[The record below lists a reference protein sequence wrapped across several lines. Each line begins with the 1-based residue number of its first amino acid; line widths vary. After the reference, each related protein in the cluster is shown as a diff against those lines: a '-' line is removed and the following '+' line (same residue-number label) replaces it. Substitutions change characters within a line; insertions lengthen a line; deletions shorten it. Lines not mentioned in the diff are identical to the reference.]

1 LDPQAAG
8 FVLVA
13 GTFVQ
18 TVFSP
23 VAGRVSD
30 RVSAR
35 YVASAGMAVCVLGL
49 LALVFLSESTPYWY
63 IVTALCVLGLGFA
76 FFTTPAT
83 HAVMSSVDKSRVG
96 MASAAVAAVRQ
107 AGMNMSMGI
116 ATMLIALLVG
126 HQAIGSENYAD
137 LLTAIRLTF
146 LIFTVLSVF
155 GVAASLVGPRRDDQ
169 QPS

>member
-1 LDPQAAG
+1 M
-8 FVLVA
+8 LVA

-23 VAGRVSD
+23 IAGRLSD

-63 IVTALCVLGLGFA
+63 IITALCVLGLGFA
-76 FFTTPAT
+76 FFTTPIT
-83 HAVMSSVDKSRVG
+83 HSVMNSVHKSRVG
-96 MASAAVAAVRQ
+96 TASAAVAAVRQ
-107 AGMNMSMGI
+107 AGMNMSLGI

-126 HQAIGSENYAD
+126 HQSIKSANQAD